1 MARVLLAGA
10 FGQRN
15 PGDEALL
22 EAFLRALSDCDL
34 VVTTARP
41 GWTEYTYGC
50 DAVDSGDPWAVGQAL
65 RGADV
70 IVIGGGTIFKTLHPS
85 AGRAARSLLTRS
97 LALVTSARTLGRRV
111 AAVGVG
117 VGQLPDPVSR
127 WLARELVRRIDLLVL
142 RDEESAHL
150 LRNCGAPTPFR
161 VGSDPAWTLLNPPL
175 HTGGRHNTESRHS
188 GRDDT
193 ILVALSHLAAS
204 GRELWSLLD
213 RLADALTEQAADGLQ
228 VLLQPW
234 QVGTSGM
241 DDHAIASYLH
251 ARLDGSIV
259 LPPPADLT
267 EARASAASARLLVAM
282 RFHALV
288 AGAAAGAPVVAVAH
302 EAKLAG
308 LARRLGQPAVRTD
321 ASTGE
326 LAAAMRRAR
335 SAGGTAPASVQAET
349 AQAEEGFRLLRLLID
364 HERWDETDTLTGL
377 RLEPAWWAARPHEP
391 GPSASPPSGTDW
403 QLTGHVPVSPP
414 SGSP

>member
-22 EAFLRALSDCDL
+22 EAFLRALPGCDF

-41 GWTEYTYGC
+41 GWTEHTYGC
-50 DAVDSGDPWAVGQAL
+50 DAVDSDDPWAVAQAL
-65 RGADV
+65 LSADV
-70 IVIGGGTIFKTLHPS
+70 VVLGGGTIFKTLHPS
-85 AGRAARSLLTRS
+85 AGRAARSLLVRS

-117 VGQLPDPVSR
+117 AGLLADPLSR
-127 WLARELVRRIDLLVL
+127 RLARELVRRIDLLVL

-150 LRNCGAPTPFR
+150 LRGCGAPTPFR

-175 HTGGRHNTESRHS
+175 NPPPHTGGRYRDRENTV
-188 GRDDT
+188 
-193 ILVALSHLAAS
+193 LVALSHLAAT
-204 GRELWSLLD
+204 GKELSLLLD
-213 RLADALTEQAADGLQ
+213 RLAEALAEQSANGLR

-234 QVGTSGM
+234 QVGSTGA
-241 DDHAIASYLH
+241 DDREMASYLR
-251 ARLDGSIV
+251 ARLAGSTV
-259 LPPPADLT
+259 LAPPADLA

-282 RFHALV
+282 RFHALL
-288 AGAAAGAPVVAVAH
+288 AGAAAGTPVVAVAH

-308 LARRLGQPAVRTD
+308 LARRLGQPAVRPD
-321 ASTGE
+321 APAGE
-326 LAAAMRRAR
+326 LAGAIRRAG
-335 SAGGTAPASVQAET
+335 AGTAAGTSPASVQAET

-377 RLEPAWWAARPHEP
+377 RLEAAQWA
-391 GPSASPPSGTDW
+391 
-403 QLTGHVPVSPP
+403 VSPP
-414 SGSP
+414 ERV